1 MKIVLM
7 GYMGSGK
14 STIGQNLALKKQLP
28 FVDLDNYIEIK
39 ENKTINRIFEE
50 KGKIYFRRKE
60 NQYLKEL
67 LNEKDDFV
75 LSLGGGTPCYANNM
89 ELILTDKNTKS
100 VYLQANINTLTK
112 RLSKNKENRPLIAN
126 LSEENLTE
134 FIAKHLFERRFFY
147 EKASVKIVVDEKSI
161 NEIVTEIMDKK
172 L

>member
-1 MKIVLM
+1 MKIVLI

-28 FVDLDNYIEIK
+28 FVDLDSYIEIK
-39 ENKTINRIFEE
+39 EKKTIERIFEE
-50 KGKIYFRRKE
+50 KGEIYFRRKE

-89 ELILTDKNTKS
+89 KLILTDKNVKS
-100 VYLQANINTLTK
+100 VYLQANISTLTK
-112 RLSKNKENRPLIAN
+112 RLLKNKENRPLIAN

-161 NEIVTEIMDKK
+161 NEIKK